1 MAVPPD
7 DRGRGCAL
15 PQPTT
20 GGTTSHTYLVPEKS
34 LASTLRAPT
43 TSTFSVM
50 VVAEGTPPTEPL
62 PDDRRR
68 ALMTK
73 KGAHRQR
80 GVADELLL
88 ARMRSMFYFRET
100 AATTERGECSVKR
113 QPTSTGPR
121 SMATARDKKWEQKRR
136 AYIQRRQQGGSPAT
150 AGGDQLP
157 STSSLLRTSQQS
169 PAAPVPTTLPT
180 AQARVAATSTQ
191 AVRSPHRGYVAG
203 GAALWGHTLCLTH
216 VAWNTVGFSVPA
228 QPDMHP
234 TRRGRVQRGNSPG
247 GHGGQPRGAKHH
259 IWDDDDTAAGAGSSQ
274 RTPVRGGSGRPSP
287 GPGGGLDD
295 HLSSP
300 RTVARRART
309 PFALD
314 GTGPRT
320 PNHRITRPATSVSR
334 SSGKSQVRCVHLRAA
349 N

>member
-80 GVADELLL
+80 GVAGELLL

-100 AATTERGECSVKR
+100 AATAERGECSVK
-113 QPTSTGPR
+113 
-121 SMATARDKKWEQKRR
+121 K
-136 AYIQRRQQGGSPAT
+136 
-150 AGGDQLP
+150 
-157 STSSLLRTSQQS
+157 
-169 PAAPVPTTLPT
+169 TTHE
-180 AQARVAATSTQ
+180 
-191 AVRSPHRGYVAG
+191 HRPKVY
-203 GAALWGHTLCLTH
+203 
-216 VAWNTVGFSVPA
+216 
-228 QPDMHP
+228 
-234 TRRGRVQRGNSPG
+234 GNSTRQEMGTEATCLHPA
-247 GHGGQPRGAKHH
+247 P
-259 IWDDDDTAAGAGSSQ
+259 
-274 RTPVRGGSGRPSP
+274 P
-287 GPGGGLDD
+287 
-295 HLSSP
+295 
-300 RTVARRART
+300 ARRVTCHCRW
-309 PFALD
+309 
-314 GTGPRT
+314 
-320 PNHRITRPATSVSR
+320 
-334 SSGKSQVRCVHLRAA
+334 
-349 N
+349 